1 MRARRDSC
9 VLAQNMHLQLDAS
22 LCGADIVVILNLGPG
37 GVFGL
42 LAWREKSDCLMKC
55 ISETEGS

>member
-1 MRARRDSC
+1 
-9 VLAQNMHLQLDAS
+9 MHLQLDAS

-42 LAWREKSDCLMKC
+42 LAWREKSDFLMKC